1 MSPDIDDEI
10 GAGAFDPSK
19 THPMTPT
26 QTTDPPTPTA
36 LRPFAEVYKGS
47 LDRFERRALREEKTV
62 PLPLGEL
69 GGLFGGTGFW
79 PGLYVLVGAT
89 GSGKTQLCVQL
100 CRDAVR
106 DGVPTVYVGLELGAD
121 DWVARLVGN
130 ETETRWSTLFQGTQP
145 PDQVGPALLAAGAA
159 AATLA
164 ELPLYLVEGAP
175 QGFSYADLRGVAEAT
190 RKLHPAGPALLVVDY
205 LQLIGAVDGEDTRA
219 RVGAAA
225 YQCRAIARDLGMAV
239 LVVSSVARANYKRLR
254 LPRVGGDGDPKKAAG
269 APKGEDKTDTAAEAE
284 LFVERADMRESG
296 RMRNPDALIG
306 LGKESGEIEYA
317 ADGLLVMVRLAS
329 RNSTEWVALTVPK
342 VRAGRPGW
350 VPLVFESGKYSAGT
364 YDDADTILRG
374 KLPQPRPAPKATPA
388 YGSF

>member
-10 GAGAFDPSK
+10 GVGEFDPTK
-19 THPMTPT
+19 TKPMQPT
-26 QTTDPPTPTA
+26 GAPTA

-47 LDRFERRALREEKTV
+47 LDRFERRARGQELTV
-62 PLPLGEL
+62 PLPLGGL
-69 GGLFGGTGFW
+69 GDLFGGAGFW
-79 PGLYVLVGAT
+79 PGLYVFVGAT
-89 GSGKTQLCVQL
+89 GAGKTQLCVQL
-100 CRDAVR
+100 CRGAVGS
-106 DGVPTVYVGLELGAD
+106 GVPAVYVGLELGAD
-121 DWVARLVGN
+121 DWVARLIGN
-130 ETETRWSTLFQGTQP
+130 ETETRWSTLFQGTQRT
-145 PDQVGPALLAAGAA
+145 DEIDGAMQAAGDA

-164 ELPLYLVEGAP
+164 RLPLYLVEGAP

-239 LVVSSVARANYKRLR
+239 LLVSSVARANYKRLR
-254 LPRVGGDGDPKKAAG
+254 LPRVGGDANPRNANKP
-269 APKGEDKTDTAAEAE
+269 PKGEDKTDTAAEAE
-284 LFVERADMRESG
+284 LFVERSGLPVG

-317 ADGLLVMVRLAS
+317 ADGLLVAVRLAA
-329 RNSTEWVALTVPK
+329 NNNTEWVALTVPK

-350 VPLVFESGKYSAGT
+350 VPLVFEHGQYSAGD
-364 YDDADTILRG
+364 YDDAELILRG
-374 KLPQPRPAPKATPA
+374 KLPQPKPATTATPA
-388 YGSF
+388 YEGF